1 MPEASGNEA
10 PPPVLSGRLTMFGYL
25 SCPEC
30 GVAVQ
35 AARLA
40 TAEHDCS
47 AERRIAHQMLRA
59 RLGIERLEHDLARWL
74 ETPRGRFAAFLAR
87 RSAR

>member
-1 MPEASGNEA
+1 MY
-10 PPPVLSGRLTMFGYL
+10 GYR

-40 TAEHDCS
+40 IDAHDCT
-47 AERRIAHQMLRA
+47 AERRLAHQMLKG
-59 RLGIERLEHDLARWL
+59 RLGLERLEHDLARWL

>member
-1 MPEASGNEA
+1 
-10 PPPVLSGRLTMFGYL
+10 VFGYR

-40 TAEHDCS
+40 AAEHDCP
-47 AERRIAHQMLRA
+47 AERYIAHQLLKA
-59 RLGIERLEHDLARWL
+59 RPSIQRLEHDLARWL
-74 ETPRGRFAAFLAR
+74 ETPRGRFAAFYAR
-87 RSAR
+87 RSVR

>member
-1 MPEASGNEA
+1 MY
-10 PPPVLSGRLTMFGYL
+10 GYR

-40 TAEHDCS
+40 IKEHECS
-47 AERRIAHQMLRA
+47 TERRVAHQMLKARA
-59 RLGIERLEHDLARWL
+59 GLERLEHDLARWL

-87 RSAR
+87 RSRR

>member
-1 MPEASGNEA
+1 MLLRRPA
-10 PPPVLSGRLTMFGYL
+10 MYGYL

-30 GVAVQ
+30 GVAVR

-40 TAEHDCS
+40 TAAHDCS
-47 AERRIAHQMLRA
+47 AERRIAHQMLRG
-59 RLGIERLEHDLARWL
+59 RVGIERLEHDLAGWL

>member
-1 MPEASGNEA
+1 M
-10 PPPVLSGRLTMFGYL
+10 PPVVTTPRISGTHGSMYGYR

-40 TAEHDCS
+40 AAEHDCP
-47 AERRIAHQMLRA
+47 AERYISHQVLKA
-59 RLGIERLEHDLARWL
+59 RPGVERLEHDLARWL
-74 ETPRGRFAAFLAR
+74 RTPHGRFAAFYAR
-87 RSAR
+87 WSAR

>member
-1 MPEASGNEA
+1 
-10 PPPVLSGRLTMFGYL
+10 VYGYR

-40 TAEHDCS
+40 ADEHACP
-47 AERRIAHQMLRA
+47 AERYMAHQMLKARA
-59 RLGIERLEHDLARWL
+59 GLQRFEHDLARWL
-74 ETPRGRFAAFLAR
+74 QTPQGRFAAFYAR

>member
-1 MPEASGNEA
+1 MY
-10 PPPVLSGRLTMFGYL
+10 GYR

-40 TAEHDCS
+40 SDAHDCPP
-47 AERRIAHQMLRA
+47 ERRIAHQMLRA
-59 RLGIERLEHDLARWL
+59 GLGLERLEHDLARWL

>member
-1 MPEASGNEA
+1 MSRDAVN
-10 PPPVLSGRLTMFGYL
+10 TYGYR

-30 GVAVQ
+30 GIAVQ
-35 AARLA
+35 GARLA
-40 TAEHDCS
+40 SAEHTCS
-47 AERRIAHQMLRA
+47 SERRLAHQMLKGRV
-59 RLGIERLEHDLARWL
+59 GIDRLEHDLARWL

>member
-1 MPEASGNEA
+1 
-10 PPPVLSGRLTMFGYL
+10 MFGYR

-47 AERRIAHQMLRA
+47 AERRIAHQLLRGVSVSSGSSTTW
-59 RLGIERLEHDLARWL
+59 RGGWRRRGSLRGVLGAPVGAL
-74 ETPRGRFAAFLAR
+74 TPRPKEG
-87 RSAR
+87 